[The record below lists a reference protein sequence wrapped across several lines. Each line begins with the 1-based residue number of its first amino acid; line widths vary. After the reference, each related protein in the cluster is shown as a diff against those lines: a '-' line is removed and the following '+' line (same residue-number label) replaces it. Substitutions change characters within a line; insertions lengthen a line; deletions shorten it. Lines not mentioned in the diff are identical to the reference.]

1 MGPTCSIVFENE
13 PMEKNTMLQKPR
25 PMTETFLNWRELGMS
40 ILQGLMITAGVLF
53 MYQLTLKQ
61 GGNEAQVR
69 TMVFSTLIFANIFL
83 TLVNRSFYFSFVT
96 TLRYKND
103 LLLGII
109 MITLAILATMLYVDP
124 IAAFFKLVHPE
135 LSDIGSCAG
144 IAFISVFWFEAVKVW
159 RRARN
164 APILERNQ

>member
-1 MGPTCSIVFENE
+1 M
-13 PMEKNTMLQKPR
+13 QQQPR

-40 ILQGLMITAGVLF
+40 ILQGLMITLGVLF
-53 MYQLTLKQ
+53 MYQLTLKH

-124 IAAFFKLVHPE
+124 VAVFFKLAHPA
-135 LSDIGSCAG
+135 LKDIGLCAG
-144 IAFISVFWFEAVKVW
+144 IAFMSVFWFEAVKVW
-159 RRARN
+159 RRSRN
-164 APILERNQ
+164 RPTIQLS